1 MLEGVRKLGDY
12 RIMHKLSGRQN
23 TGNHPIKT
31 TKRKKK
37 AMAENFPNLR
47 IQISW

>member
-23 TGNHPIKT
+23 TRNHPIKT
-31 TKRKKK
+31 TKRKIDFKK
-37 AMAENFPNLR
+37 
-47 IQISW
+47 